1 MANYE
6 QKNGQFTVWVND
18 KYTKG
23 GNQPYAK
30 GKGKDLQGNE
40 IEVTLW
46 IPKSDKIKGFN
57 LTMSEPYQKPTEAAQ
72 TPVKVDI
79 EHVQQAAQDV
89 PQSISEESGNSLPF

>member
-23 GNQPYAK
+23 GKHPYAK

-40 IEVTLW
+40 IEVTLC
-46 IPKSDKIKGFN
+46 SF
-57 LTMSEPYQKPTEAAQ
+57 
-72 TPVKVDI
+72 
-79 EHVQQAAQDV
+79 
-89 PQSISEESGNSLPF
+89 SISAALLRSCKNDFGVYSTMILILKW

>member
-23 GNQPYAK
+23 GKHPYAK

-46 IPKSDKIKGFN
+46 IPKSDKIRGFN
-57 LTMSEPYQKPTEAAQ
+57 LTMSEPYQKPSKAQ
-72 TPVKVDI
+72 QP
-79 EHVQQAAQDV
+79 AQEV
-89 PQSISEESGNSLPF
+89 PKSPSEESGNSLPF

>member
-23 GNQPYAK
+23 GKQPYAK

-40 IEVTLW
+40 IEVALW
-46 IPKSDKIKGFN
+46 IPKSDKVKGFN
-57 LTMSEPYQKPTEAAQ
+57 LTMSEPYQKLTEAAQ
-72 TPVKVDI
+72 TSQDI
-79 EHVQQAAQDV
+79 

>member
-6 QKNGQFTVWVND
+6 QKNGQFTVWVNG

-57 LTMSEPYQKPTEAAQ
+57 LTMSEPYQKPSEA
-72 TPVKVDI
+72 
-79 EHVQQAAQDV
+79 QQANQEV
-89 PQSISEESGNSLPF
+89 PQSISEESGSSLPF

>member
-6 QKNGQFTVWVND
+6 QKNGQFTVWVNK

-23 GNQPYAK
+23 GNHPYAK

-57 LTMSEPYQKPTEAAQ
+57 LTMSEPYQKPIEGTQKAQ
-72 TPVKVDI
+72 
-79 EHVQQAAQDV
+79 EV

>member
-6 QKNGQFTVWVND
+6 QKFGQFTVWVNE

-46 IPKSDKIKGFN
+46 IPKSEKIKGFN
-57 LTMSEPYQKPTEAAQ
+57 LTVSEPYKKPTEAQQPAQ
-72 TPVKVDI
+72 
-79 EHVQQAAQDV
+79 EV

>member
-23 GNQPYAK
+23 GKHPYAK

-46 IPKSDKIKGFN
+46 IPKSDKIRGFN
-57 LTMSEPYQKPTEAAQ
+57 LTMSEPYQKPSEGTQKAQ
-72 TPVKVDI
+72 
-79 EHVQQAAQDV
+79 EV
-89 PQSISEESGNSLPF
+89 PKSPSEEPGNSLPF

>member
-6 QKNGQFTVWVND
+6 QKNGHFTVWVND

-57 LTMSEPYQKPTEAAQ
+57 LTMSKPYQKLTEAAQ
-72 TPVKVDI
+72 TSQDI
-79 EHVQQAAQDV
+79 
-89 PQSISEESGNSLPF
+89 PQSISEEPGNSLPF